1 MTNFV
6 PCTTAAQSNT
16 SCSVK
21 STHYFRGGWWWYSSR
36 GWTFLPIFC
45 CILLLCDRW
54 WQRSSLTKWLLT
66 WKFIWSKN
74 ASLNSSMQK
83 KWHPLTFINANWI
96 FMEAKQWMGAQ
107 RGGNGAFQHLPQ
119 WCEREA
125 KLWEV
130 IFMTAVCS
138 LLFVA
143 HENA

>member
-54 WQRSSLTKWLLT
+54 WQRSSLTKWRLS
-66 WKFIWSKN
+66 WKCVQSKGVE
-74 ASLNSSMQK
+74 LNFSVQK
-83 KWHPLTFINANWI
+83 KWHPLTFIDVCWTFVVTN
-96 FMEAKQWMGAQ
+96 QWMWVQWGS
-107 RGGNGAFQHLPQ
+107 GTFQHWRQ
-119 WCEREA
+119 WCERQA
-125 KLWEV
+125 V
-130 IFMTAVCS
+130 FQTAMQIFFKCS
-138 LLFVA
+138 TQALV
-143 HENA
+143 HCW